1 MRLYN
6 FDVSPFAA
14 RCRLAIYR
22 KGLDVEIAAVPE
34 GGPRGAAYRAL
45 NPIGKVPALELDD
58 GTVIPESEVIVDYL
72 EDRFPEPPLLPETPE
87 ARARVRL
94 LSRLGGL
101 YLMPP
106 MGRLFGQMRAG
117 TRDAAVVDA
126 ALVEVGTALDHL
138 ERFASPDSG
147 DGWIAGAAFTI
158 ADCALLPHARRP
170 PQAVAGVRPGR
181 AAGRPP
187 EARRLLAARAFRP
200 YCGQGERRDGSRFPA
215 DDGAGIAAR

>member
-58 GTVIPESEVIVDYL
+58 GTVIPESEVIIDYL
-72 EDRFPEPPLLPETPE
+72 EERFPDPPLLPETPE

-117 TRDAAVVDA
+117 TRDAAVVDT

-158 ADCALLPHARRP
+158 ADCALVPLLSVHHGLLPAFGKSEPLGGHPKLAGYWPRVLSDPIVAKVSAEMEAGFRRMM
-170 PQAVAGVRPGR
+170 A
-181 AAGRPP
+181 
-187 EARRLLAARAFRP
+187 
-200 YCGQGERRDGSRFPA
+200 QG
-215 DDGAGIAAR
+215 

>member
-72 EDRFPEPPLLPETPE
+72 EERFPEPPLLPETPE
-87 ARARVRL
+87 DRARVRL

-117 TRDAAVVDA
+117 GPRDAAVVDA
-126 ALVEVGTALDHL
+126 ALAEVGSALDHL
-138 ERFASPDSG
+138 EHFASG
-147 DGWIAGAAFTI
+147 DQGGWIAGEAFTL
-158 ADCALLPHARRP
+158 ADCALVPLL
-170 PQAVAGVRPGR
+170 AVHH
-181 AAGRPP
+181 
-187 EARRLLAARAFRP
+187 RLLPAFGESEPLGGHPKLAGYWPRVLSDP
-200 YCGQGERRDGSRFPA
+200 IVAKVSAEMEAGFRRMMAQG
-215 DDGAGIAAR
+215 